1 MTAVNLNRAVRGPVT
16 AVPVVAG
23 KGVRIVPDTV
33 NNRFVAEADETVL
46 WEGNDTGSSSFSLS
60 EPMTNFEMCR
70 FKIKTDQGY
79 QYVFSNKGIEVNLVL
94 MFPHGVTNAWTTWLL
109 LDYATSTNTITVTHS
124 KSISHSFSSSSTS
137 LGSSVDNQKSC
148 IVEVVGINRI
158 SST

>member
-23 KGVRIVPDTV
+23 KGVRLVADTV
-33 NNRFVAEADETVL
+33 NNRFVVEADETVL
-46 WEGNDTGSSSFSLS
+46 WSGNDTGSSSFSLS

-79 QYVFSNKGIEVNLVL
+79 QYVFCNKGVEVNIVL

-124 KSISHSFSSSSTS
+124 KSISHSFTSNSTT
-137 LGSSVDNQKSC
+137 LGSSLDNQKSS
-148 IVEVVGINRI
+148 IVEVVGINRKA
-158 SST
+158 ST